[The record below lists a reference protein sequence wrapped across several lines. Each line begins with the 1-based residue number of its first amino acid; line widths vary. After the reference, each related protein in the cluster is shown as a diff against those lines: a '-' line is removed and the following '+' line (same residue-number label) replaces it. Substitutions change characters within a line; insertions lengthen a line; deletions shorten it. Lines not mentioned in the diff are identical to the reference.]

1 MFVKVT
7 RSGSRQYV
15 QLVESYRDETGRS
28 KQRTLFTL
36 GRLDQL
42 GTELNSVISGLMR
55 ITGNTLPE
63 PAPESAP
70 PSSTVN
76 RKKPLFPI
84 HEVNKINN
92 L

>member
-63 PAPESAP
+63 PAPEP
-70 PSSTVN
+70 LSSTVN
-76 RKKPLFPI
+76 RKKPRFPI